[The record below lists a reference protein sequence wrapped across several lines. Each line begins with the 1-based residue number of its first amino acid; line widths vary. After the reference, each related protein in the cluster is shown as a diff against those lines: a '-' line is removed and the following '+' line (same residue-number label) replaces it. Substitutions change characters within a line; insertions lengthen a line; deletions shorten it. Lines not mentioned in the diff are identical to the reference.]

1 MSFYTWFV
9 WSSSNTALGWY
20 VSQISLNLWW
30 FFSFFIF
37 CHLFGKGTG
46 SFLTEFPT
54 FRILLILPHVIILLH
69 FFYFYTYC
77 NLAVSSWLPLWLS
90 SKELPA
96 MQESLVQSLGWK
108 VPLRRKW
115 QPTPVFLPEK
125 SHGQRSL
132 VGYSPLVTRV
142 GHNLSTKLSAIRSRG
157 LDHSHVWFF
166 FFVRSISQV
175 VLCPCCITSESTSIS
190 GCFSFSDVKVD

>member
-108 VPLRRKW
+108 DPL
-115 QPTPVFLPEK
+115 EK
-125 SHGQRSL
+125 KMATHSSILAWEIPWTKEPGGLQSI
-132 VGYSPLVTRV
+132 
-142 GHNLSTKLSAIRSRG
+142 GHKSRTQ
-157 LDHSHVWFF
+157 L
-166 FFVRSISQV
+166 IY
-175 VLCPCCITSESTSIS
+175 
-190 GCFSFSDVKVD
+190 